1 MFNMAMNPLNLSVKQ
16 LKRAA
21 AVKARIEALNRE
33 LRSILGGSDNPGSVA
48 KKKRTMS
55 EAVKKRIAAA
65 QRARWA
71 KIKASKTGKRSVK
84 PA

>member
-1 MFNMAMNPLNLSVKQ
+1 MFIDTMNPLDLSVKQ

-21 AVKARIEALNRE
+21 AIKARIEALNKE
-33 LRSILGGSDNPGSVA
+33 LQRILGGSDNSGVVGKA
-48 KKKRTMS
+48 KRTMS
-55 EAVKKRIAAA
+55 AAAKRKIAAA

-71 KIKASKTGKRSVK
+71 KIKASKTGKRSGK